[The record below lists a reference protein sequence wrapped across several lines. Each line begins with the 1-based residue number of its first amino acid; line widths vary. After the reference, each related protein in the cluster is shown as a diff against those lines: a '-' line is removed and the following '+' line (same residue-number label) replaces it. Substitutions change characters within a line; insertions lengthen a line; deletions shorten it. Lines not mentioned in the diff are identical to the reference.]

1 MSENQVK
8 YLAYREDLEY
18 FYVDSYGHEIN
29 YDQACVLI
37 KDVIKQFDKQED
49 KQKANFYFSHSGTLL
64 KFQAFLGLSEPKTSP
79 TADNMNQDISWNT
92 SEMDSFA
99 NNIAFIKLSSCD
111 KIGMIVNEKL
121 TQIPNCTDLWCSYEE
136 FKAIFDKSMTKCDL
150 QSICKELKVSSN
162 DSEDDK
168 F

>member
-1 MSENQVK
+1 M
-8 YLAYREDLEY
+8 
-18 FYVDSYGHEIN
+18 
-29 YDQACVLI
+29 LI
-37 KDVIKQFDKQED
+37 KDVIKQFDQDEE
-49 KQKANFYFSHSGTLL
+49 KATFYFSHSGTLL

-79 TADNMNQDISWNT
+79 RADNMDQHISWNT

-111 KIGMIVNEKL
+111 KIGMIVNERL
-121 TQIPNCTDLWCSYEE
+121 TQIPNCSELWCSYEE
-136 FKAIFDKSMTKCDL
+136 FKAIFDKSVTKCDL
-150 QSICKELKVSSN
+150 QSICKELKVSSH